1 MKARHYLTN
10 VMPDVKGMGASD
22 AVSLLESMGLR
33 VNIVGVGAVADQS
46 VPKDTRVAKGSSVTI
61 YLRN

>member
-1 MKARHYLTN
+1 
-10 VMPDVKGMGASD
+10 MPDVKGMGASD